1 MIDWL
6 IDILFEIS
14 PSLSKVRTSVDCVTI
29 YVKGAENAILPRCTV
44 GSIDAIQASVDAFAQ
59 EGLRTLAMA
68 ERKLSNEQWIAA
80 MTELNEAQNFL
91 VDREKKVREVYDYL
105 ENNLTLLGATGVE
118 DRLQDGVEETL
129 ESLRV
134 AGIKTWILTGDKQET
149 AVNVSYSCGHFK
161 KTMQVRVNEGFFN
174 EPIAGRSISERTAYT
189 FEQSVSRL
197 LSQRSNI
204 NTNGINQATSE

>member
-6 IDILFEIS
+6 IDILLEIS
-14 PSLSKVRTSVDCVTI
+14 PSLFKVRTSVDCVTI

-44 GSIDAIQASVDAFAQ
+44 GNIDAIQASVDAFAQ

-105 ENNLTLLGATGVE
+105 ESNLTLLGATGVE

-161 KTMQVRVNEGFFN
+161 KTMQVRVNEGSSN
-174 EPIAGRSISERTAYT
+174 ESTAGRSISEQTAY
-189 FEQSVSRL
+189 
-197 LSQRSNI
+197 I
-204 NTNGINQATSE
+204 